1 MNIES
6 LQIFLNNLRIEH
18 ILFVFVT
25 YLLILWLLVP
35 IWVYIDSK
43 KKFHSNFISIVFAL
57 LVLPFN
63 IPGVIFYIIIR
74 PDENSVGASDDS
86 GIINIP
92 IANFTSNKDEVIMG
106 LEIKINGNL
115 IDKSRRNDINLNV
128 SIDSDSIEQVNKE
141 ENKLKSEKKQANIK
155 ARLGKASG
163 IAVKGIKNTGKNIK
177 NFLFAGKKSAP
188 IESNEEKKEEVVE
201 KSEIG
206 NSDEKIAENLE
217 NNKIESNQDQAKN

>member
-43 KKFHSNFISIVFAL
+43 KKFHNNFISIVFAL

-74 PDENSVGASDDS
+74 PDDNSAGGSDDS

-128 SIDSDSIEQVNKE
+128 SIDSDSIEQVKKE
-141 ENKLKSEKKQANIK
+141 EKSQNEKDKVKVQDK
-155 ARLGKASG
+155 LGKFG
-163 IAVKGIKNTGKNIK
+163 GVVVKGIKNAGKNIK
-177 NFLFAGKKSAP
+177 NFLFAGKKGGTVEVS
-188 IESNEEKKEEVVE
+188 EEKKEVNDLLTQSEVIIE
-201 KSEIG
+201 K
-206 NSDEKIAENLE
+206 NTQENFE
-217 NNKIESNQDQAKN
+217 NNKIEQSQDSEKK

>member
-6 LQIFLNNLRIEH
+6 LQNFLNNLRIEH

-43 KKFHSNFISIVFAL
+43 KKFNSTFISIVFAL

-74 PDENSVGASDDS
+74 PDENSVGGSDDS

-128 SIDSDSIEQVNKE
+128 SIDSDSIEQLEQVGKG
-141 ENKLKSEKKQANIK
+141 EKDKGKIK
-155 ARLGKASG
+155 VKDKIGKVSSS
-163 IAVKGIKNTGKNIK
+163 AVKGIKNAGQNIK
-177 NFLFAGKKSAP
+177 NFLFAGKKGGALEISDD
-188 IESNEEKKEEVVE
+188 KKEKNDSVSETEGNTE
-201 KSEIG
+201 KG
-206 NSDEKIAENLE
+206 TQENLE
-217 NNKIESNQDQAKN
+217 INNIEQTQDSEKK